1 MKKIFI
7 VLPTIILSACSDKAE
22 SPEESLRKFH
32 EYDSKGDMLS
42 VINKVA
48 YDPDEVLKNRFE
60 GYSKSGFEKITENTK
75 NKAKLLSSMRIVG
88 KECYGTNDISQ
99 HVKLPKE
106 WIDDIQ
112 EACVLEAKFE
122 GDERTNTYKFVR
134 VESGWKIVL
143 GY

>member
-1 MKKIFI
+1 M
-7 VLPTIILSACSDKAE
+7 LLTITLSACSDKAE

-48 YDPDEVLKNRFE
+48 YDPDEVLKNKFE
-60 GYSKSGFEKITENTK
+60 GYSKSLLEKMTENTK
-75 NKAKLLSSMRIVG
+75 KNAKSLKNLKVVERQ
-88 KECYGTNDISQ
+88 CYDANNVLR
-99 HVKLPKE
+99 HVELPKE

-112 EACVLEAKFE
+112 EACVLEVKFE